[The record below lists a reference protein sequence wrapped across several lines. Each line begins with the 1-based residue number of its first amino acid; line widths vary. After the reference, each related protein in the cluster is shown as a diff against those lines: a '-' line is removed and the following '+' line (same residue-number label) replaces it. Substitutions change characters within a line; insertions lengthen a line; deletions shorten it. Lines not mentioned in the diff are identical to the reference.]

1 MSTARTL
8 WRTSSFH
15 PESLLF
21 LHILT
26 KLATPLTIFFQLP
39 WNSFTTS
46 VTPYEKHLRHILKTS
61 QWHLSLLVSIDAMNN
76 SRFLSYYNFLFYISK
91 LLYVTVILYWF
102 SLSPCQEGLFFKPK
116 YRANILYLFWFH
128 CFLISFPL
136 FAVRTSL
143 PFLHNFLLLQQAIL
157 QAIFFLNRVAWGRGA
172 VLNLPVV
179 YFLTARR
186 TAAQFSLGKRF
197 IYLFIFFSLNAVLN
211 LPLVYCFFRFV
222 ADLHQTSA
230 RPDIVTQS
238 LTFLG
243 DQTFTERLK
252 KIIKARL

>member
-1 MSTARTL
+1 MSTTRTL

-26 KLATPLTIFFQLP
+26 NLATPLTIFFQLP

-61 QWHLSLLVSIDAMNN
+61 QWHLSPLVSIDAMNN

-91 LLYVTVILYWF
+91 LLYVTVILYFLHLF
-102 SLSPCQEGLFFKPK
+102 SLSPRQEGLFFKPK

-136 FAVRTSL
+136 FAVKISL
-143 PFLHNFLLLQQAIL
+143 PFLHNFLLLQYRHLRRQFCK
-157 QAIFFLNRVAWGRGA
+157 QFFFKPRG
-172 VLNLPVV
+172 LGP
-179 YFLTARR
+179 RR
-186 TAAQFSLGKRF
+186 S
-197 IYLFIFFSLNAVLN
+197 S
-211 LPLVYCFFRFV
+211 
-222 ADLHQTSA
+222 
-230 RPDIVTQS
+230 
-238 LTFLG
+238 
-243 DQTFTERLK
+243 
-252 KIIKARL
+252 